1 MNRPFLAN
9 VLRSLLVLVCL
20 AASPAALA
28 QTPSPLQE
36 WQYSSGLILARMF
49 EPQMPEFR
57 AVTGLGGAVQPVY
70 DGSRAYRLKGGPAIN
85 LQYEDIAFFNTGDGL
100 GLNLVHRRGL
110 QLGVSMTYD
119 LGRKERDDYSNLR
132 GMGDKRLA
140 AVPKLFGTWVVSEDF
155 PLVIR
160 GDVRHLLRAGG
171 GNIADL
177 GAYFPMPGSSSRFA
191 LFLGPSITLANR
203 RYLRDTYG
211 VTQQQSAV
219 SGHPAYSI
227 QQSGIEA
234 MGVGVSATWMLSRHY
249 LVNLEGA
256 LNYLGHL
263 PADSPLTE
271 RDSGHVVAVSFDY
284 AW

>member
-1 MNRPFLAN
+1 MNRFSLASFFG
-9 VLRSLLVLVCL
+9 SLLVLLCL
-20 AASPAALA
+20 AAPPAALA

-70 DGSRAYRLKGGPAIN
+70 DGSRAYRAKGGPAIN